1 MLGETDTDFSKTR
14 VRWSPALGT
23 TFEEMGLQNV
33 RKDEFVADDYVLM
46 LDQMNYLN
54 LFQELIGRMP
64 VDVKEELGG
73 LYAKAVVE
81 ARQGVAWKVRR
92 YAFVGQKP

>member
-1 MLGETDTDFSKTR
+1 MLGETETYFPKPC
-14 VRWSPALGT
+14 RWPRALAA

-33 RKDEFVADDYVLM
+33 QKDEPVADDYVLL

-64 VDVKEELGG
+64 ADVKEELGG
-73 LYAKAVVE
+73 LYAKTVVE
-81 ARQGVAWKVRR
+81 ARQGLAWKVHRFV
-92 YAFVGQKP
+92 FVGQKP

>member
-1 MLGETDTDFSKTR
+1 
-14 VRWSPALGT
+14 
-23 TFEEMGLQNV
+23 MGLQNV
-33 RKDEFVADDYVLM
+33 QKDEFVADDYVLM

-54 LFQELIGRMP
+54 LFQELIDRMP

-81 ARQGVAWKVRR
+81 ARQGVALKVRR
-92 YAFVGQKP
+92 FAFVGQKPY